1 MKGERDNMNIR
12 DMKEGK
18 YARLTE
24 DIQIGAIKLEK
35 DTVFIIEEIDK
46 SHFTVRNQFVGWG
59 ILENENA
66 IHFVESNEIEY
77 KDDLAERYNE
87 FI

>member
-1 MKGERDNMNIR
+1 MKGGRDNMNIR

-18 YARLTE
+18 YVRLME
-24 DIQIGAIKLEK
+24 NIHIGAITLEK

-46 SHFTVRNQFVGWG
+46 SHFTVRNKFVGWG

-66 IHFVESNEIEY
+66 INFVESNEIEY
-77 KDDLAERYNE
+77 KRDLNRRINK
-87 FI
+87 

>member
-1 MKGERDNMNIR
+1 MKGEGDNMNIR
-12 DMKEGK
+12 DMKEGM
-18 YARLTE
+18 YVRLTE
-24 DIQIGAIKLEK
+24 DIHIGAITLKE

-77 KDDLAERYNE
+77 KSDLDKRYGE
-87 FI
+87 F

>member
-1 MKGERDNMNIR
+1 MNIR

-18 YARLTE
+18 YIRLTE
-24 DIQIGAIKLEK
+24 DIHIGAIKLEK

-66 IHFVESNEIEY
+66 INFVESNEIEY
-77 KDDLAERYNE
+77 KSDLAERYGE
-87 FI
+87 F

>member
-1 MKGERDNMNIR
+1 MDIR
-12 DMKEGK
+12 DVREGK
-18 YARLTE
+18 YIRLTE
-24 DIQIGAIKLEK
+24 DIHIGAIKLEK

-77 KDDLAERYNE
+77 KRDLDKKYSE
-87 FI
+87 F

>member
-1 MKGERDNMNIR
+1 MNIR
-12 DMKEGK
+12 DVREGM
-18 YARLTE
+18 YVRLTE
-24 DIQIGAIKLEK
+24 DIHIGAITLEK

-59 ILENENA
+59 ILENGNA
-66 IHFVESNEIEY
+66 IHFVESDEIEY
-77 KDDLAERYNE
+77 KVDLAGRFKK

>member
-24 DIQIGAIKLEK
+24 DIHIGAIKLEK

-66 IHFVESNEIEY
+66 IHFVKSNVIEY
-77 KDDLAERYNE
+77 KSDLDKRYSE
-87 FI
+87 F

>member
-1 MKGERDNMNIR
+1 MNIR
-12 DMKEGK
+12 DIKEGK
-18 YARLTE
+18 YVRLTE
-24 DIQIGAIKLEK
+24 DIHIGAITLEK
-35 DTVFIIEEIDK
+35 DTVFIIEETDK

-77 KDDLAERYNE
+77 KSDLAERYSE
-87 FI
+87 F

>member
-1 MKGERDNMNIR
+1 MKGERDNMDIR

-24 DIQIGAIKLEK
+24 DIHIGAIKLEK
-35 DTVFIIEEIDK
+35 DTVFTIEEIDK

-66 IHFVESNEIEY
+66 IHFVKSNEIEY
-77 KDDLAERYNE
+77 KRDLDKRYSE
-87 FI
+87 F

>member
-1 MKGERDNMNIR
+1 MKGERDNMDIR
-12 DMKEGK
+12 DMKEGM
-18 YARLTE
+18 YVRLTE
-24 DIQIGAIKLEK
+24 DIRIGAVTLEK

-66 IHFVESNEIEY
+66 INFVESDEIEY
-77 KDDLAERYNE
+77 KDDLAGRFKK

>member
-1 MKGERDNMNIR
+1 MRGERDNMDIR
-12 DMKEGK
+12 DMKEGM
-18 YARLTE
+18 YVRLTK
-24 DIQIGAIKLEK
+24 DIQIGAITLEK

-46 SHFTVRNQFVGWG
+46 THFTVRNQFVGWG

-77 KDDLAERYNE
+77 KGDLAERYSE
-87 FI
+87 F

>member
-1 MKGERDNMNIR
+1 MNIR
-12 DMKEGK
+12 DIKEGK
-18 YARLTE
+18 YVRLTE
-24 DIQIGAIKLEK
+24 DIHIGAIKLEK

-46 SHFTVRNQFVGWG
+46 SHFTVRNKFVGWG

-77 KDDLAERYNE
+77 KGYLAERYNE

>member
-1 MKGERDNMNIR
+1 MDIR
-12 DMKEGK
+12 DMKEGM
-18 YARLTE
+18 YVRLTE
-24 DIQIGAIKLEK
+24 DIQIGAITLKE

-77 KDDLAERYNE
+77 KSYLAERYSE
-87 FI
+87 F

>member
-1 MKGERDNMNIR
+1 MNIR
-12 DMKEGK
+12 NMKEGK

-24 DIQIGAIKLEK
+24 DIHIGAIKLEK

-46 SHFTVRNQFVGWG
+46 SHFTVRNKFVGWG

-66 IHFVESNEIEY
+66 IHFVESDEIEY
-77 KDDLAERYNE
+77 KEDLTGRFKK

>member
-18 YARLTE
+18 YAKLTE
-24 DIQIGAIKLEK
+24 DIHIGAIKLEK

-66 IHFVESNEIEY
+66 IQFVESDEIEY
-77 KDDLAERYNE
+77 KRDLDKRYGE
-87 FI
+87 F

>member
-1 MKGERDNMNIR
+1 MNIR
-12 DMKEGK
+12 DIKEGK
-18 YARLTE
+18 YVRLTE
-24 DIQIGAIKLEK
+24 DIHIGAIKLEK

-46 SHFTVRNQFVGWG
+46 SHFTVRNKFVGWG

-77 KDDLAERYNE
+77 KRYLDRKWSE
-87 FI
+87 F

>member
-1 MKGERDNMNIR
+1 MRGERDNMNIR
-12 DMKEGK
+12 DIKEGM
-18 YARLTE
+18 YVRLTE
-24 DIQIGAIKLEK
+24 DIHIGAITLEK

-59 ILENENA
+59 ILNNELIIN
-66 IHFVESNEIEY
+66 FVESNEIEY
-77 KDDLAERYNE
+77 EEDLAGRFKK

>member
-1 MKGERDNMNIR
+1 MRGERDNMDIR
-12 DMKEGK
+12 DMKEGM
-18 YARLTE
+18 YVRLTE
-24 DIQIGAIKLEK
+24 DMHIGAIKLEK

-46 SHFTVRNQFVGWG
+46 SHFTVRNKFVGWG

-77 KDDLAERYNE
+77 KENLAGRYSE
-87 FI
+87 F

>member
-1 MKGERDNMNIR
+1 MDIR
-12 DMKEGK
+12 DIKEGE
-18 YARLTE
+18 YVRLTK
-24 DIQIGAIKLEK
+24 DIHIGAITLEK

-46 SHFTVRNQFVGWG
+46 THFTVRNQFVGWG

-66 IHFVESNEIEY
+66 IHFVESNEIKY
-77 KDDLAERYNE
+77 KGDLAKRYNE

>member
-1 MKGERDNMNIR
+1 MNIR
-12 DMKEGK
+12 DVREGK
-18 YARLTE
+18 YIRLTE
-24 DIQIGAIKLEK
+24 DIHIGAITLEK

-59 ILENENA
+59 ILENENV

-77 KDDLAERYNE
+77 KEDLAGRYNE
-87 FI
+87 F

>member
-1 MKGERDNMNIR
+1 MNIR
-12 DMKEGK
+12 DVREGK
-18 YARLTE
+18 YIRLTE
-24 DIQIGAIKLEK
+24 DIHIGAITLEK

-46 SHFTVRNQFVGWG
+46 SHFTVRNKFVGWG

-77 KDDLAERYNE
+77 KSDLAERYGE
-87 FI
+87 F

>member
-1 MKGERDNMNIR
+1 MEGERDNMNIR

-24 DIQIGAIKLEK
+24 DIHIGAIKLEK

-46 SHFTVRNQFVGWG
+46 SHFTVRNKFVGWG

-77 KDDLAERYNE
+77 KSDLAERYSE
-87 FI
+87 F

>member
-1 MKGERDNMNIR
+1 MRGEKDNMDIR
-12 DMKEGK
+12 DVREGK
-18 YARLTE
+18 YAKLTE
-24 DIQIGAIKLEK
+24 DIHIGAIKLEK

-66 IHFVESNEIEY
+66 IHFVESDEIEY
-77 KDDLAERYNE
+77 KRDLDKRYGE
-87 FI
+87 F